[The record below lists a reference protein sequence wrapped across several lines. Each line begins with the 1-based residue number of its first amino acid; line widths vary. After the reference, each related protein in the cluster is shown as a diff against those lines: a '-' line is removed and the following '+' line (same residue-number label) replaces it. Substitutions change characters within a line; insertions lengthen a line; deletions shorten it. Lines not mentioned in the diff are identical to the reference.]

1 MNLRI
6 SLEANSETVNRCISR
21 IKTVL
26 RNNENIIDETI
37 GVHFNS
43 IESDANIIL
52 VYAYINTAD
61 YNKYLEV
68 KEQINCDI
76 LSVLDREN
84 IPLVYP
90 TQKVYMKS
98 I

>member
-1 MNLRI
+1 MEI
-6 SLEANSETVNRCISR
+6 YMV
-21 IKTVL
+21 
-26 RNNENIIDETI
+26 IDI
-37 GVHFNS
+37 
-43 IESDANIIL
+43 
-52 VYAYINTAD
+52 
-61 YNKYLEV
+61 EV